1 MFILN
6 DSIKTDDI
14 SIHVSPHR
22 RISSWHEYMMVNR
35 DRALTKIAPRILN
48 AAEKHRIFFAVGAL
62 GLVVLTAYALNRL
75 NNADEAPPAPP
86 IAQSTPR
93 HVAIVRAAR
102 FVTKGQVLAAEDME
116 VATITDSRSEEHTS
130 ELQSLMRNSY
140 AVFCLKKKNHK

>member
-35 DRALTKIAPRILN
+35 DRALTKIAQRILN

-62 GLVVLTAYALNRL
+62 GLVGFTAYAWNWF
-75 NNADEAPPAPP
+75 NKPADKPPAPP
-86 IAQSTPR
+86 RAQSPPR
-93 HVAIVRAAR
+93 HVPILRP
-102 FVTKGQVLAAEDME
+102 
-116 VATITDSRSEEHTS
+116 
-130 ELQSLMRNSY
+130 
-140 AVFCLKKKNHK
+140 

>member
-1 MFILN
+1 
-6 DSIKTDDI
+6 
-14 SIHVSPHR
+14 
-22 RISSWHEYMMVNR
+22 MMVNR

-93 HVAIVRAAR
+93 HVAIVR
-102 FVTKGQVLAAEDME
+102 
-116 VATITDSRSEEHTS
+116 RSEEHTS
-130 ELQSLMRNSY
+130 ELQSLMRISY
-140 AVFCLKKKNHK
+140 AVFCLKKKNNIICTHADTAYK

>member
-48 AAEKHRIFFAVGAL
+48 AAEKHRIFFAIGAL
-62 GLVVLTAYALNRL
+62 GLVVLTAYSLNRL
-75 NNADEAPPAPP
+75 NNADESPP
-86 IAQSTPR
+86 IAQSTQR
-93 HVAIVRAAR
+93 HVATVRAPR
-102 FVTKGQVLAAEDME
+102 FVTQSQVLAAAEME
-116 VATITDSRSEEHTS
+116 VAPIPGSTPP
-130 ELQSLMRNSY
+130 
-140 AVFCLKKKNHK
+140 

>member
-48 AAEKHRIFFAVGAL
+48 AAEKHRIFFAFVAL
-62 GLVVLTAYALNRL
+62 GLVVFPAYSLNTFPNVDTAPHATTR
-75 NNADEAPPAPP
+75 
-86 IAQSTPR
+86 AQSTTPP
-93 HVAIVRAAR
+93 VALPTA
-102 FVTKGQVLAAEDME
+102 TK
-116 VATITDSRSEEHTS
+116 
-130 ELQSLMRNSY
+130 
-140 AVFCLKKKNHK
+140 

>member
-1 MFILN
+1 MLDSAIYIRFDMFILN

-75 NNADEAPPAPP
+75 NNANDAPPPP
-86 IAQSTPR
+86 PHPQHPPR

-102 FVTKGQVLAAEDME
+102 
-116 VATITDSRSEEHTS
+116 SEETPS
-130 ELQSLMRNSY
+130 
-140 AVFCLKKKNHK
+140 